1 VSSTSDP
8 AAPPLE
14 AGRTRVWLVLA
25 LWGAGLGA
33 AGQYGKVALVYDM
46 LPALYP
52 GAGAV
57 LGWAVSL
64 VGVVG
69 IVLGV
74 AAGVVISS
82 VGLRR
87 AMLVGLGG
95 GAALSALQ
103 ALAPPLW
110 TFLALRV
117 AEGAFHLALVVAAPT
132 LISQL
137 SAPRHRPVTLT
148 LWGTFFGVAF
158 AGIAAFGVPLAER
171 HGVPALF
178 LAHAVWMAAFAA
190 VLAALLPADEAT
202 EGSRLPRAGELMAR
216 SARIYRSARIG
227 APAAGWLFYT
237 FAFVALLTLIGPY
250 VPEGART
257 ATLTAMPLVSIAASL
272 TLGVALLR
280 WMSAVAVMQI
290 GFASAAALTLAFLAA
305 PGHPALCLAVAA
317 ALGLV
322 QGAGFAAV
330 PELNAAPAD
339 RALANGG
346 LAQTGNLGNTLG
358 VPVLAAWIAAFGF
371 PGLVWPLA
379 LALALGALG
388 QALLARARENRSCQ
402 R

>member
-1 VSSTSDP
+1 M
-8 AAPPLE
+8 
-14 AGRTRVWLVLA
+14 LA

-69 IVLGV
+69 IVFGV
-74 AAGVVISS
+74 AAGVVVSS

-87 AMLVGLGG
+87 AMLAGLAG

-110 TFLALRV
+110 AFLGLRV
-117 AEGAFHLALVVAAPT
+117 VEGAFHLALVVAAPT

-178 LAHAVWMAAFAA
+178 VAHAVWMEVFAA
-190 VLAALLPADEAT
+190 VRFCIVARMAYPVRVVRRKTHSAT
-202 EGSRLPRAGELMAR
+202 S
-216 SARIYRSARIG
+216 S
-227 APAAGWLFYT
+227 T
-237 FAFVALLTLIGPY
+237 
-250 VPEGART
+250 
-257 ATLTAMPLVSIAASL
+257 TLT
-272 TLGVALLR
+272 TVA
-280 WMSAVAVMQI
+280 
-290 GFASAAALTLAFLAA
+290 
-305 PGHPALCLAVAA
+305 
-317 ALGLV
+317 
-322 QGAGFAAV
+322 
-330 PELNAAPAD
+330 
-339 RALANGG
+339 
-346 LAQTGNLGNTLG
+346 
-358 VPVLAAWIAAFGF
+358 
-371 PGLVWPLA
+371 
-379 LALALGALG
+379 
-388 QALLARARENRSCQ
+388 
-402 R
+402 

>member
-8 AAPPLE
+8 LASPGAAG
-14 AGRTRVWLVLA
+14 ATRVWLVLA

-69 IVLGV
+69 IALGV
-74 AAGVVISS
+74 AAGVVVSS

-87 AMLVGLGG
+87 AMLAGLAG

-110 TFLALRV
+110 LFLGLRV
-117 AEGAFHLALVVAAPT
+117 VEGAFHLAIVVAAPT

-158 AGIAAFGVPLAER
+158 AGIAAFGLPLAER

-178 LAHAVWMAAFAA
+178 FAHALWMAGF
-190 VLAALLPADEAT
+190 AALLALLLPPDAQR
-202 EGSRLPRAGELMAR
+202 EGPSLPRPGDLMAR

-237 FAFVALLTLIGPY
+237 FAFVALLTLIGPHI
-250 VPEGART
+250 PDGARA
-257 ATLTAMPLVSIAASL
+257 ATLTAMPLVSIASSL

-280 WMSAVAVMQI
+280 RMSAVAVMQI
-290 GFASAAALTLAFLAA
+290 GFGAAAALILAFLVA

-346 LAQTGNLGNTLG
+346 LAQAGNLGNTLG
-358 VPVLAAWIAAFGF
+358 VPVLAACVAVFGF
-371 PGLVWPLA
+371 AGLVWPLA
-379 LALALGALG
+379 LALALGAAGQWLLG
-388 QALLARARENRSCQ
+388 HLRMDRALPR
-402 R
+402 